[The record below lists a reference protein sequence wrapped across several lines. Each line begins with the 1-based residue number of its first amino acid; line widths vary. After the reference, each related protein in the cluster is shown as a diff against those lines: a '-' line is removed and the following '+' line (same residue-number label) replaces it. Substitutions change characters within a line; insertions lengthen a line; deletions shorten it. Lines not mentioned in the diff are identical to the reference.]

1 MLTAEQCYVA
11 ARDES
16 LVLAAQGDSVA
27 RGAVKQHETGF
38 VNVMLKKGTTTRY
51 FGKVRLVY
59 LSYYHLPEQAALTVA
74 RHHARVEAAMVQV
87 LRSALRA
94 PSEGMRPSAPAS
106 S

>member
-1 MLTAEQCYVA
+1 MLPSQMVPDPALLTAEQCYVA

-38 VNVMLKKGTTTRY
+38 VNVMLKKATGRY
-51 FGKVRLVY
+51 FGKVRLVC
-59 LSYYHLPEQAALTVA
+59 LGYYHMPEQAALTVA

-87 LRSALRA
+87 LVARL
-94 PSEGMRPSAPAS
+94 
-106 S
+106 